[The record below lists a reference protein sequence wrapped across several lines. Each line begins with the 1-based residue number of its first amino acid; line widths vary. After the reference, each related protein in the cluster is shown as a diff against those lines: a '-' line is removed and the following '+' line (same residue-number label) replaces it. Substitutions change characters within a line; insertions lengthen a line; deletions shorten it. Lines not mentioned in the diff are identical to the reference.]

1 MKSAVLTAHR
11 YASQHRS
18 KLPVRRRPAPTVP
31 EIHGADVLPR
41 FQRFTHSFAA
51 LDPKGPDFAATYA
64 AACDRLFLLA
74 QALGPE
80 FTPAMF
86 WVKPLG
92 TESPDADAT
101 GRY

>member
-11 YASQHRS
+11 YAKQRRS

-31 EIHGADVLPR
+31 EIRRADVLPR
-41 FQRFTHSFAA
+41 FERFAKNFAA
-51 LDPKGPDFAATYA
+51 LDPKAPDFATTYA

-74 QALGPE
+74 QALGPA
-80 FTPAMF
+80 FMPTLF
-86 WVKPLG
+86 WLPPLDA
-92 TESPDADAT
+92 ESPDADAA